1 MKMFSMIFP
10 FSEIVKT
17 EAGKCNL
24 QLALE
29 LAFLDGGLPQGTPIS
44 PMITNIM
51 MIPVDYALYNGFRN
65 FQYKWKGQEK
75 QNYCV
80 YTRYADDFI
89 VSSKYDFSFRQA
101 EKYIIDTLK
110 SFDAPFTIN
119 EKKTRYGSSAGKNF
133 NLGLMLNKDN
143 EITIGHR
150 KKKQFSNMLS
160 AYAMDR
166 NHGIKWELSDIQV
179 MDGYRNYYRMVEK
192 DRIDGLI
199 EHLSKKFNLD
209 IVKAMKEDLNNA

>member
-1 MKMFSMIFP
+1 M
-10 FSEIVKT
+10 
-17 EAGKCNL
+17 
-24 QLALE
+24 
-29 LAFLDGGLPQGTPIS
+29 DGGLPQGTPIS